1 MLKKSKPSA
10 PVKVQSI
17 PDELKCSMCSEL
29 MKDAVIIQCCGES
42 FCDECKSCAVCL
54 CVCVCDNDLPMLVG
68 IRDYLLE
75 NDFTCP
81 KCSET
86 DVSPDTLMANK
97 ALRTVRVLI
106 S

>member
-1 MLKKSKPSA
+1 
-10 PVKVQSI
+10 
-17 PDELKCSMCSEL
+17 MC
-29 MKDAVIIQCCGES
+29 
-42 FCDECKSCAVCL
+42 VCVCV
-54 CVCVCDNDLPMLVG
+54 CVCVCDVNDIPG

-97 ALRTVRVLI
+97 ALRTVSVLV

>member
-1 MLKKSKPSA
+1 MQLSSS
-10 PVKVQSI
+10 VVEKVSVMNVRSNYGVY
-17 PDELKCSMCSEL
+17 D
-29 MKDAVIIQCCGES
+29 
-42 FCDECKSCAVCL
+42 
-54 CVCVCDNDLPMLVG
+54 VCDLPPLTG

-97 ALRTVRVLI
+97 ALRTVSVL
-106 S
+106 